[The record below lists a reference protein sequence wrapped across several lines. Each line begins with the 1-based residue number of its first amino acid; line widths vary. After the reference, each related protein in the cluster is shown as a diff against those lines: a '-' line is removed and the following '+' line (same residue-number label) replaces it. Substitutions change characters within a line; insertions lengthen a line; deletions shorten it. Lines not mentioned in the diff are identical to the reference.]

1 MNKDDLP
8 TLRAQSYCK
17 EIRNSPAVTDLANK
31 SAVIPVVESLLG
43 KGNLDGL
50 GSSLNGSSKGTYRH
64 GFTMLAVVL
73 LNHLP
78 ETHGGNFTVW
88 PKSHTFFE
96 NYFRENGIGVL
107 ADGMPQVDL
116 PEDPIQITGQA
127 GDLVIAHIK
136 SSIQL
141 SLTMHLTFA
150 MLLFFGCVTNRRHSL
165 ATNLIPIFGE
175 NGPVFKG
182 LPINCNRAVLRLV
195 STHEKRL

>member
-17 EIRNSPAVTDLANK
+17 EIRDSPAVTDLANK

-43 KGNLDGL
+43 KGNLSPIESGQIALRFPRLPDMSAGSPHGHLDGL

-88 PKSHTFFE
+88 PKSHTFLKTTFE
-96 NYFRENGIGVL
+96 KMELEFCP
-107 ADGMPQVDL
+107 M
-116 PEDPIQITGQA
+116 
-127 GDLVIAHIK
+127 
-136 SSIQL
+136 
-141 SLTMHLTFA
+141 
-150 MLLFFGCVTNRRHSL
+150 GC
-165 ATNLIPIFGE
+165 
-175 NGPVFKG
+175 
-182 LPINCNRAVLRLV
+182 LRLIFPKIR
-195 STHEKRL
+195 SRLRDKRVTWSSLIIK